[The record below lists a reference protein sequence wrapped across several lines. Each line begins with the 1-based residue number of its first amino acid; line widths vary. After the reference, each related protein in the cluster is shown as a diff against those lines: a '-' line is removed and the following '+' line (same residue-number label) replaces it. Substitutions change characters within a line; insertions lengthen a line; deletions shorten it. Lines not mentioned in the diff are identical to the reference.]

1 MITHKEMGE
10 LFNYVDGE
18 LYWKNAGRKRNLSK
32 PAGHINKKSGYR
44 QIGINRKHYE
54 AHQLVWIY
62 FNEEPPKYIDH
73 INHIK
78 LDNRIENLRSVTSLD
93 NQRNMPLYKTNTSGF
108 NGVRWV
114 KRDKRW
120 AVTVR
125 VKNAWVYLGYFRELE
140 EAISMR
146 LTANDHYGFHENH
159 GDNRN
164 E

>member
-1 MITHKEMGE
+1 MTGC
-10 LFNYVDGE
+10 FNV
-18 LYWKNAGRKRNLSK
+18 
-32 PAGHINKKSGYR
+32 
-44 QIGINRKHYE
+44 
-54 AHQLVWIY
+54 
-62 FNEEPPKYIDH
+62 
-73 INHIK
+73 
-78 LDNRIENLRSVTSLD
+78 
-93 NQRNMPLYKTNTSGF
+93 
-108 NGVRWV
+108 VRWV

-164 E
+164 D